1 MTDYVYHPEFSFLA
15 RCWWQLTDDLL
26 RPDQWDASTAR
37 LAPMWLHQ
45 GGAGLRNNHWYRYLR
60 AEPEGTGPLRLGA
73 EDFTKPGH
81 VYGELFWFGAY
92 VSGSD
97 RTGATLRYEM
107 RPYDRNWK
115 PLNRI
120 VHSNPGA
127 LSGYA
132 GIKDQTEAAAGRQRL
147 TDPVHLWNL
156 EGINHKDFQRG
167 ARLCNVFLFN
177 AAGQRARRYAR
188 PGAWLINTLAGQ
200 PGLMALEVLD
210 YAHEARE
217 VAWGTGLQRVGSRY
231 EFKPEHSFIAR
242 AWWRPD
248 EAPVARPGEA
258 DGVSGLVAAR
268 FDEGVEWNPRASLS
282 VEQTDALGMRWR
294 GDETRPAC
302 ERFWFAA
309 YVDNGVHAYEIWPL
323 DPRGRRLNFT
333 LREQQGWTMSLAR
346 RWEAGRAEADFLW
359 HLDGL
364 DPAALQVGT
373 TVANVKLRHGSGR
386 VVKLADRSERR
397 LGTETLGAPG
407 SLIVQVLEMSARF

>member
-97 RTGATLRYEM
+97 RAGATLRYEM

-147 TDPVHLWNL
+147 TDPVHLWSL

-188 PGAWLINTLAGQ
+188 PGAWLINTLAGE

-231 EFKPEHSFIAR
+231 VFKPEHSFIAR

-248 EAPVARPGEA
+248 EA

-268 FDEGVEWNPRASLS
+268 FDEGVEWNPRARLS
-282 VEQTDALGMRWR
+282 VEQTDALGIRWR

-309 YVDNGVHAYEIWPL
+309 YVDNGVYAYEIWPL

-346 RWEAGRAEADFLW
+346 RWEADRAEADFLW

-407 SLIVQVLEMSARF
+407 SLTVQVLEMSARF